1 MKIDDFSVVHT
12 CSNRCVRSFHRAPSP
27 PACAASRPCT
37 GFWPLRGGPGRRAPH
52 TQHTTLTH
60 MSFIRTPPPP
70 PHTQAQL
77 TLAREGVT
85 CCSHSSMR
93 FSEKST
99 AARYSAGSFIPGAA
113 GRNFV
118 AVAIKVYL
126 NFRYNCTKNGI
137 SPPNIGR
144 NNRKDVVSHMDAGS
158 LYETKKGPKSDCR
171 RTTSAKRVSVG
182 SRDGETCATNNADAF
197 KVNLPRVCSH
207 AVLQARRPCLSS
219 QPICVRRVGSKTG
232 PGMCS

>member
-1 MKIDDFSVVHT
+1 MHT

-37 GFWPLRGGPGRRAPH
+37 RFWPLRGGPGRRAPH

-60 MSFIRTPPPP
+60 TSFTCTPP
-70 PHTQAQL
+70 PHTQTQARL

-118 AVAIKVYL
+118 AAAIKLYL
-126 NFRYNCTKNGI
+126 NKTSDTNCKKNGI

-144 NNRKDVVSHMDAGS
+144 NNPKDVVSHMDAVP
-158 LYETKKGPKSDCR
+158 LYMTKKGPKSANDLG
-171 RTTSAKRVSVG
+171 KG
-182 SRDGETCATNNADAF
+182 SDSGERDGEKCATCNADAF
-197 KVNLPRVCSH
+197 QVHLPRVCSH

-232 PGMCS
+232 SGMCS